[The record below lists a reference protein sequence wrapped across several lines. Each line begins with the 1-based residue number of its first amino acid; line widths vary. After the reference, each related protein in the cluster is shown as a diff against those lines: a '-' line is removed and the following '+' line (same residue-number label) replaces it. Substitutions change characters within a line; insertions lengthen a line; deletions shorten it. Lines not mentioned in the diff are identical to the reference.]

1 MLPSLCHPL
10 VCFWSVAA
18 TRTFGVREIR
28 VITWLTVSV
37 NVLLTCLGYI
47 PVCVHYVCSV
57 LTRMFLL
64 LGYYPRC
71 TYCIGS
77 RHTNHAVVRILICRD
92 GVAPQPSR
100 QLFCSQ
106 HSTNACSLRRS
117 IDRSGREFTALSCM
131 YMPRH

>member
-1 MLPSLCHPL
+1 LCHPL

-47 PVCVHYVCSV
+47 PVCAHYVCSV

-64 LGYYPRC
+64 LGYYPRLLC
-71 TYCIGS
+71 HCEILSHSKHLQPRPLINYFRSLTPLNFSIHYTTQKNQAQHMI
-77 RHTNHAVVRILICRD
+77 HTKWRLVCEPCCCYQGNR
-92 GVAPQPSR
+92 
-100 QLFCSQ
+100 
-106 HSTNACSLRRS
+106 T
-117 IDRSGREFTALSCM
+117 T
-131 YMPRH
+131 